1 MKSKREIRARIF
13 EVFSKNLEII
23 KSHPSVEIVPD
34 FSEGVLAP
42 EIAGQKNKNRL
53 EENS

>member
-1 MKSKREIRARIF
+1 MNFIFTKDSKLTCSVVP
-13 EVFSKNLEII
+13 VF
-23 KSHPSVEIVPD
+23 
-34 FSEGVLAP
+34 GGQCVLAP